1 MRSEMFLYERVCSE
15 VDLSDNHRQTQWPIQ
30 A

>member
-1 MRSEMFLYERVCSE
+1 MFLYERICSE
-15 VDLSDNHRQTQWPIQ
+15 VDPSGNHRQTQWAIQ